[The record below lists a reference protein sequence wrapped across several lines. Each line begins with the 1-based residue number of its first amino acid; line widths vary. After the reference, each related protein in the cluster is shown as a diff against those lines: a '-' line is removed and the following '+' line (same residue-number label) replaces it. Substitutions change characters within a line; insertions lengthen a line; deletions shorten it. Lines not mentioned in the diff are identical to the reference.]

1 MLLDFG
7 PLGARE
13 LAGFVPDRGG
23 YTDPTQVVEIA
34 RDQKLLTRAL
44 VEVGACAGLGRQ
56 LRHPGRVAERV
67 DRAVINVVSARLGR
81 IDQLVRSHA
90 PFSRRLVQER
100 IQKRRRLESLEQ
112 LVAIGADRIT
122 ELRIEVAP
130 LAADDEPERRFCPDA
145 PPKELERPGDVHDPS
160 GQADV
165 VSDHAHRSTGAIP
178 SFVDLRHGLDDH
190 GRHAHVRG
198 QLGTQLTV
206 GPGQRV
212 QHLGIAGSLA
222 NRHESGLSVFAR
234 RLGGH
239 VLVETSE
246 DILDIEEVTHRQTPL
261 KALDVSEG
269 RAPFFVYADRTTD
282 EPQQA
287 RVEQLGTLILGEA
300 QALAE
305 PTREQRRPDAGLR
318 RRSNSEVGGNGDG
331 PKDLE
336 LDRGV
341 RHTRGCNG
349 EEIPSPIVNRVPP
362 ISSACVGTKPLW
374 RGAWRISE

>member
-1 MLLDFG
+1 M
-7 PLGARE
+7 AS
-13 LAGFVPDRGG
+13 
-23 YTDPTQVVEIA
+23 TT
-34 RDQKLLTRAL
+34 TR
-44 VEVGACAGLGRQ
+44 
-56 LRHPGRVAERV
+56 
-67 DRAVINVVSARLGR
+67 
-81 IDQLVRSHA
+81 
-90 PFSRRLVQER
+90 
-100 IQKRRRLESLEQ
+100 
-112 LVAIGADRIT
+112 
-122 ELRIEVAP
+122 
-130 LAADDEPERRFCPDA
+130 
-145 PPKELERPGDVHDPS
+145 
-160 GQADV
+160 
-165 VSDHAHRSTGAIP
+165 
-178 SFVDLRHGLDDH
+178 
-190 GRHAHVRG
+190 RHAHVRG

-331 PKDLE
+331 PKDLGE

-349 EEIPSPIVNRVPP
+349 LEIPSPIVKRVPP
-362 ISSACVGTKPLW
+362 IASACVGTKAALARLVEDIRVVVSPETGAHTASTWCASLLPAKGVEGVDARRPPRREVTREQRD
-374 RGAWRISE
+374 RGEKGRNDAVGRDVSRVDTEERT